1 MKKYLPALVW
11 YEPFEPFGYAFIRFG
26 TGAILAAHGVGRLFY
41 GVSTA
46 ELGVLKGLSAS
57 TIGGFELA
65 AGVLLALGLLT
76 RPVALLF
83 ALEWLAIALATPVR
97 PPATN
102 WFMQGATPH
111 YPAFVAAFCLAFLLR
126 GGGHY
131 SLGRAIDKEF

>member
-1 MKKYLPALVW
+1 MKKYLPSLVW

-26 TGAILAAHGVGRLFY
+26 AGAILAAHGVGRLFY

-46 ELGVLKGLSAS
+46 ELGILKGLSAS
-57 TIGGFELA
+57 SVGGFELA

-111 YPAFVAAFCLAFLLR
+111 YPAFVAAFCLAFLIR
-126 GGGHY
+126 GGGFY
-131 SLGRAIDKEF
+131 SLDRLIGKEV